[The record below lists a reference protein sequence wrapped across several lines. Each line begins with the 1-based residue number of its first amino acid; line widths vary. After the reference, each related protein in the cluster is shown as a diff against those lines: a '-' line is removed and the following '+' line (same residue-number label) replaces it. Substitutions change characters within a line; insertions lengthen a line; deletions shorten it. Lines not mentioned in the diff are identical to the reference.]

1 MTEEKS
7 LEKWTPSLATKEELY
22 DALEKAF
29 HYRGDVT
36 VTLKDGTQIVGYV
49 FDRNADGAE
58 PFIQV
63 LPQEKDAKVKVAYSD
78 VAGLVFSGPDL
89 AAGNS
94 WAAYIAKT
102 RRGQAPAASA

>member
-1 MTEEKS
+1 MAEQRS
-7 LEKWTPSLATKEELY
+7 LEKWVPSLATKEELA

-36 VTLKDGTQIVGYV
+36 ITLKDGSTVVGYLCN
-49 FDRNADGAE
+49 RNADAPE

-63 LPQEKDAKVKVAYSD
+63 YTEDKDTKVKIPYKD
-78 VAGLVFSGPDL
+78 IAGLAFTGQDL

-102 RRGQAPAASA
+102 RRGATPQAG